1 MKLSDFPNIA
11 KQLCVEKNGFI
22 DPQKISYGSHK
33 KLWWQCDISNDHIW
47 ETEVRCRTKRNHG
60 CPYCKCKIP

>member
-11 KQLCVEKNGFI
+11 NQLCLEKNDFI
-22 DPQKISYGSHK
+22 DPKKISYGSHK

-47 ETEVRCRTKRNHG
+47 ETEVRCRTKRNLR
-60 CPYCKCKIP
+60 K